1 MSLAPTARGLG
12 AAGYT
17 AETMIPRR
25 FDRLPWS
32 DWHAEPKTLEDVARP
47 LTVVRRRMAAAM
59 PAAAR

>member
-17 AETMIPRR
+17 VETMIPRR
-25 FDRLPWS
+25 LDRMPWS
-32 DWHAEPKTLEDVARP
+32 HWHAERKTLEDVARP
-47 LTVVRRRMAAAM
+47 LIVVRRRVAAAM